1 MMTPTTVILVTG
13 VLCAAACALLGT
25 FLVLRRM
32 SMMTDAISHAI
43 LPGLVA
49 GYFLANGPNVLVG
62 ALGATGAAI
71 LTVSVVEALQRSRY
85 LDGSSAMGIVFP
97 AMFAL
102 GTVLVSRW
110 FANVHLDTDAILYGN
125 IEFSFFDRVVIA
137 DRDLGPQ
144 SIWIMSAL
152 LAINLVFLGL
162 FYKELKLTTFDAG
175 MAAMLGFSPAIV
187 HYALMVALS
196 ITTVGAFTAVGAI
209 LVVAL
214 VIVPAA
220 TARLLTDRLL
230 PMMGL
235 SVAIGALAAWTGFEL
250 ALWLDTSVAG
260 AMVTM
265 LGVYFLLALLF
276 SPLQGLVAKALRHR
290 NNARRFAVD
299 LLLMHLWN
307 HETTEMEATEST
319 LGHVSAALRWSPDHA
334 RAVIDRATDRGYIRL
349 QRGHLLLT
357 DTGRTHASTLVTA

>member
-1 MMTPTTVILVTG
+1 MMSPTTAILLTG
-13 VLCAAACALLGT
+13 VLCAAACSLLGA

-49 GYFLANGPNVLVG
+49 GYFLANGPNVIIG

-71 LTVSVVEALQRSRY
+71 LTVTIVEALQRSRY
-85 LDGSSAMGIVFP
+85 LDGGSAMGIVFP

-102 GTVLVSRW
+102 GTVLVSRY

-125 IEFSFFDRVVIA
+125 IEFSFFNRFIVG

-144 SIWIMSAL
+144 SIWIMSTL
-152 LAINLVFLGL
+152 LVINLIFLGL
-162 FYKELKLTTFDAG
+162 FYKELKITTFDPG
-175 MAAMLGFSPAIV
+175 MAAMLGFSPIAV
-187 HYALMVALS
+187 HYSLMLVLS
-196 ITTVGAFTAVGAI
+196 ISTVGAFTAVGAI

-220 TARLLTDRLL
+220 TAYLITDRLIV
-230 PMMGL
+230 MMGL
-235 SVAIGALAAWTGFEL
+235 SVLIGALAAWTGFEL
-250 ALWLDTSVAG
+250 ALWIDASVSG

-265 LGVYFLLALLF
+265 LGVFFLVALLF
-276 SPLQGLVAKALRHR
+276 SPKQGLVAKALRQR
-290 NNARRFAVD
+290 SNARRFAVD
-299 LLLMHLWN
+299 LLLVHLWN
-307 HETTEMEATEST
+307 HELTETASSEST

-334 RAVIDRATDRGYIRL
+334 TSVIDRAASRGYVRL
-349 QRGHLLLT
+349 QQGRLLLT
-357 DTGRTHASTLVTA
+357 DTGRTHATTLVPE